1 LETLDSFE
9 NKLGSKYGRNIPEN
23 RNKRALEEGMV
34 LPKLNR
40 EIFMNKSL
48 IAWTH
53 GQLNESKRKSTYRK
67 KIFSE
72 VGKSLFLDRFQSKSL
87 FRT

>member
-1 LETLDSFE
+1 LETLDSCE

-23 RNKRALEEGMV
+23 RNTRALEEGMV

-40 EIFMNKSL
+40 EIFMDKSL

-53 GQLNESKRKSTYRK
+53 GQLNESKRK
-67 KIFSE
+67 
-72 VGKSLFLDRFQSKSL
+72 
-87 FRT
+87 